1 MGEISLPR
9 IRRLTLIVA
18 LAGALVLLPWRGYQD
33 ALGFLGGGLFSLLS
47 LRAWIKVSDSLGTT
61 IKKPSPGLA
70 GLFLALRYV
79 LIALAI
85 YAIVNLLG
93 ISPVAL
99 IVGLLASFAAVIL
112 ELLYQVFF
120 SR

>member
-9 IRRLTLIVA
+9 IRRLTLVLA
-18 LAGALVLLPWRGYQD
+18 VAGAVALLPWRGYQD
-33 ALGFLGGGLFSLLS
+33 ALGFLGGGLFSLVS
-47 LRAWIKVSDSLGTT
+47 LRAWIKVTDSLGTAQRP
-61 IKKPSPGLA
+61 PSAGLA
-70 GLFLALRYV
+70 GLFLAIRYV

-85 YAIVNLLG
+85 YAIVDLLG
-93 ISPVAL
+93 ISPVAM
-99 IVGLLASFAAVIL
+99 IIGLLASFAAVIL